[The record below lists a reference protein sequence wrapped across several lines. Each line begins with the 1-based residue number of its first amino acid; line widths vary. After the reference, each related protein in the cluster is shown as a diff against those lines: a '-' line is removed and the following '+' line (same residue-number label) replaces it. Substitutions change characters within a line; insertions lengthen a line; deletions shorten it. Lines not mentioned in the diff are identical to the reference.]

1 MKHRII
7 PITAL
12 RDTAK
17 IDELINQGQEPVF
30 ITKNGYNDF
39 VIVPQNFFDERLS
52 LNLFPHEG
60 KPSVPPQIESEFL
73 DEPLGFVRAECVSID
88 AEVCGVAH
96 NLKEIEKKIEEASRD
111 GVKIL
116 VFPELSLCG
125 YTSGDM
131 LLSGTLQKGVL
142 RAIEEL
148 RVFSAGFDLF
158 FAIGAPLVNG
168 NSLYN
173 CALSFHRGI
182 LLGVTPKSFIP
193 NYSEFYEKRY
203 FSEAPKANGAI
214 VINGL
219 SYPFGTKII
228 YVDRRYPDLKIALE
242 ICEDA
247 WVPDSPSIN
256 HALMGAN
263 VLLNLSASN
272 EVVGKKEYRRD
283 LVSMTSAK
291 LIAAYLYA
299 DAGNGE
305 STSDLV
311 FAGHN
316 IIAENGKILSESE
329 LFKQAKAIAD
339 IDVEKLKAERVKTTS
354 FSNGTIAG
362 YAYLP
367 FDMELKKPASLHR
380 HYSMNPFIPEQK
392 EIDLDRVKSIMDM
405 QAMGLVK
412 RLRTVRQQKVVIGLS
427 GGLDSTL
434 ALLVAVEAFKCLRYD
449 LKGIIAVTMPAF
461 GTSQRTHDNAKL
473 LADSLGLGFR
483 EINIEE
489 TLLSHLRDIGHS
501 SDDLNVT
508 YENAQARERTQVL
521 MDLANDIGALMV
533 GTGDLSELC
542 LGWCT
547 YNGDHMSM
555 YGVNASIPKTLVR
568 YLCQGY
574 SILHPEAS
582 KALDDIIDTP
592 ISPELLPTDEKGRI
606 AQLTEDKI
614 GPYELHDFFIYHFLR
629 FGFAPKKIFFIAHE
643 AYRGK
648 YSDETIK
655 KWLTVFF
662 RRFFQNEFKR
672 SCLPDGAKVGTV
684 AISPRGDLRM
694 PSDASS
700 EDYLKECDEL

>member
-17 IDELINQGQEPVF
+17 IDEIINENQEPLF

-39 VIVPQNFFDERLS
+39 VIVSQDFFDERFGMDFASKGQS
-52 LNLFPHEG
+52 LASISNFDT
-60 KPSVPPQIESEFL
+60 KNL
-73 DEPLGFVRAECVSID
+73 DEPLGFVKAECVSID
-88 AEVCGVAH
+88 TEVTGVSH
-96 NLKEIEKKIEEASRD
+96 NVKEIEKKIVEAAEK

-131 LLSGTLQKGVL
+131 LLTSTLQQKV
-142 RAIEEL
+142 IEGIKEL
-148 RVFSAGFDLF
+148 CEFSKAYDLYF
-158 FAIGAPLVNG
+158 VVGAPLVKD

-173 CALSFHRGI
+173 CAVNIHHGTI
-182 LLGVTPKSFIP
+182 LGVTPKSFIP

-203 FSEAPKANGAI
+203 FSEAPKENSTITFG
-214 VINGL
+214 G
-219 SYPFGTKII
+219 STHPFGSKII
-228 YVDRRYPDLKIALE
+228 FVDRRYPDLKIAVE

-247 WVPDSPSIN
+247 WIPDSPSIGQ
-256 HALMGAN
+256 ALMGAM
-263 VLLNLSASN
+263 VIANLSASN
-272 EVVGKKEYRRD
+272 EVVGKKEYRRS

-291 LIAAYLYA
+291 LIAAYLYS

-305 STSDLV
+305 STTDLV
-311 FAGHN
+311 FSGHN
-316 IIAENGKILSESE
+316 LIAENGKILSESL
-329 LFKQAKAIAD
+329 LFEQSPALAD
-339 IDVEKLKAERVKTTS
+339 IDLEKLKAERVKTTS
-354 FSNGTIAG
+354 FMNGNLPG
-362 YAYLP
+362 YTYIP
-367 FDMELKKPASLHR
+367 FDMELRAPLLLNR
-380 HYSMNPFIPEQK
+380 HYSMNPFIPEQR
-392 EIDLDRVKSIMDM
+392 EIDLDRVKSILDM
-405 QAMGLVK
+405 QAMGLAK
-412 RLRTVRQQKVVIGLS
+412 RLKTVHQQKVVIGLS

-434 ALLVAVEAFKCLRYD
+434 ALLVSVEAFKRLHYD
-449 LKGIIAVTMPAF
+449 PKGIIAVTMPAF
-461 GTSQRTHDNAKL
+461 GTSRRTHDNAKL
-473 LADSLGLGFR
+473 LADSLGLSFK
-483 EINIEE
+483 EINIKK
-489 TLLSHLRDIGHS
+489 TLLSHLEDIGHS
-501 SDDLNVT
+501 PNDLNVT

-574 SILHPEAS
+574 SLLHPEAS
-582 KALDDIIDTP
+582 KALDDIVVTP
-592 ISPELLPTDEKGRI
+592 ISPELLPTDEKGHI
-606 AQLTEDKI
+606 AQMTEDKI
-614 GPYELHDFFIYHFLR
+614 GPYELHDFFIFHFLR
-629 FGFAPKKIFFIAHE
+629 FGFGPKKIFFIAHE

-648 YSDETIK
+648 YDDETIK
-655 KWLTVFF
+655 KWLKVFF

-700 EDYLKECDEL
+700 EDYLKECDEI